1 MGKLVFKTPKLDF
14 KTPKLVF
21 KTPKLLS
28 PALSLQVLGWIPH
41 KKFACQYHICGA
53 NYAPNLKKVLFPAKV
68 FREYSISIVSES
80 NPGLDSFQK

>member
-1 MGKLVFKTPKLDF
+1 MGKLIFKTPKLDF

-41 KKFACQYHICGA
+41 KKFACVGRQAAYSKNRSQLQKMTTGGA
-53 NYAPNLKKVLFPAKV
+53 TVCDIYTCLFFKAYA
-68 FREYSISIVSES
+68 
-80 NPGLDSFQK
+80 

>member
-1 MGKLVFKTPKLDF
+1 MAKLGFETPKLDF

-41 KKFACQYHICGA
+41 KKFAW
-53 NYAPNLKKVLFPAKV
+53 
-68 FREYSISIVSES
+68 IVSL
-80 NPGLDSFQK
+80 GGYGGRH

>member
-1 MGKLVFKTPKLDF
+1 MGKLVFKTPKLNF

-41 KKFACQYHICGA
+41 KKFACIGMFCT
-53 NYAPNLKKVLFPAKV
+53 LK
-68 FREYSISIVSES
+68 E
-80 NPGLDSFQK
+80 NG